1 MNINRKDLSLQ
12 RRVDKD
18 MTETDPLLSKADQG
32 VVDCGKRNRPG
43 NVVTIMEI
51 ILQMMAIAN
60 SNINMDGQPN
70 ID

>member
-1 MNINRKDLSLQ
+1 
-12 RRVDKD
+12 

-43 NVVTIMEI
+43 NAVTIMEI

-70 ID
+70 TD